1 MNNRPFIH
9 EDFLLD
15 TPEARELYPRYYHI
29 ARRFF
34 GVFEE

>member
-15 TPEARELYPRYYHI
+15 TPEARELYHRDYQN